1 MQSKRIRVIGGIVAI
16 VLTAAFFSLFFNR
29 FAGLRSGD
37 GEYVGGYF
45 LVRGSLPFRDYFTAS
60 PPLNPFKSGVLL
72 SLFGENLIVS
82 RAAGM
87 VERSFI
93 VLLLYLWLLRLSRPA
108 YAVLGAFATLV
119 VSTAE
124 YLICE
129 FMFFFNL
136 ALPFLQVRR

>member
-1 MQSKRIRVIGGIVAI
+1 M
-16 VLTAAFFSLFFNR
+16 
-29 FAGLRSGD
+29 
-37 GEYVGGYF
+37 
-45 LVRGSLPFRDYFTAS
+45 RGSLPFRDYFTAS

-93 VLLLYLWLLRLSRPA
+93 VLLLYLWLLRLSRSA

-119 VSTAE
+119 VSTADFADPIASYNHDCVFLAMLSG
-124 YLICE
+124 YLAG
-129 FMFFFNL
+129 FALTLGVSTNFVFANFL
-136 ALPFLQVRR
+136 ASRLFGNVSVTLACFRFAPWQFK